1 MILMNKE
8 NDKTDNSN
16 KYSYAIHP
24 DPLEAAKSADDFIN
38 YTEEYKFLESEL
50 DKLGLISHDVPLSVP
65 YTISDMLNLAFEKAP
80 SVYSEFMSK
89 YIFREEK

>member
-1 MILMNKE
+1 MTSM
-8 NDKTDNSN
+8 NDKYTFL
-16 KYSYAIHP
+16 IHP
-24 DPLEAAKSADDFIN
+24 DPLEADRATDDFIN

-50 DKLGLISHDVPLSVP
+50 DKLGLISHDVPLSVS

-89 YIFREEK
+89 YIFREENNK

>member
-1 MILMNKE
+1 MISM
-8 NDKTDNSN
+8 NDKYTFL
-16 KYSYAIHP
+16 IHP
-24 DPLEAAKSADDFIN
+24 DPLEADRATDDFIN
-38 YTEEYKFLESEL
+38 CIEEYKFLESEL